1 VTYKEARK
9 KSDWKRLGRCLG
21 GCDRLATVSL
31 GRPKRHDISYRM
43 LKVCSPVNDL
53 RVPKKILIA
62 KQGPAIRVLAVR
74 VLAVK
79 VLGDASLA

>member
-1 VTYKEARK
+1 
-9 KSDWKRLGRCLG
+9 
-21 GCDRLATVSL
+21 
-31 GRPKRHDISYRM
+31 M

-79 VLGDASLA
+79 VLGDGSLA